1 MNRRRTMSK
10 DKAKE
15 CKFKDA
21 NTLSL
26 KKEWIPTIDP
36 VQDTTKAVLK
46 ARVEI
51 KEGVYTLLKDSLIM
65 AIFKMGT
72 RDCVVSAPYQLKG
85 LFMMLVERD
94 EVPPEVTD
102 IVLGWETCDNIY
114 YLDTKPLPKG
124 EIPGYERIYT
134 RPQKEDDNASDV

>member
-1 MNRRRTMSK
+1 MSK

-15 CKFKDA
+15 HEFKDA

-26 KKEWIPTIDP
+26 KKVWTQAIDP
-36 VQDTTKAVLK
+36 VEKSAEADIKVWVDITETIYLLLRTT
-46 ARVEI
+46 
-51 KEGVYTLLKDSLIM
+51 LIRT
-65 AIFKMGT
+65 IIKMGNK
-72 RDCVVSAPYQLKG
+72 DCVVTAPLQLKRF
-85 LFMMLVERD
+85 FMTLIECN

-102 IVLGWETCDNIY
+102 IVIGWETWSDRY

-134 RPQKEDDNASDV
+134 RPQKEGDNASDV